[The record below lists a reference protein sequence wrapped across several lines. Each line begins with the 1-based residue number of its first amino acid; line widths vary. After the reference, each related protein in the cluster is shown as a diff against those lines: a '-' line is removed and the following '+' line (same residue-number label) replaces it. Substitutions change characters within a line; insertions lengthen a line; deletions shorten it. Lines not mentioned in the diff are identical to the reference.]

1 MAIEMIQLNSRDEWL
16 KHRQKYIGGS
26 EASAILGLN
35 PYMSNTELFDIK
47 TGIIIPEDISA
58 KPYVQFGVSA
68 EPLLRELFKIT
79 YPQYEM
85 GYVEN
90 NSWINDKYQYAAAS
104 LDGWLTEKETGRKGI
119 WESKTCEIV
128 SSMHKEKWNKKIP
141 DNYYVQLLHY
151 FHVREDCEFAKLTAL
166 LTYKFDELEVYQ
178 QIKHYHIERSDVESD
193 IRYLAG
199 EEKRF
204 YQNIKTGKRPNLILP
219 NL

>member
-1 MAIEMIQLNSRDEWL
+1 MAIKMIQLSSRDEWL

-26 EASAILGLN
+26 EASAVLGLN

-47 TGIIIPEDISA
+47 TGIITPEDISS
-58 KPYVQFGVSA
+58 KPYVQFGVAA

-85 GYVEN
+85 EYVEN
-90 NSWINDKYQYAAAS
+90 NSWINDKYPYSAAS

-141 DNYYVQLLHY
+141 DNYYIQILHY

-166 LTYKFDELEVYQ
+166 LTFKFDELEVYQ
-178 QIKHYHIERSDVESD
+178 QIKHYHIERSDVEDD
-193 IRYLAG
+193 IKYLAR
-199 EEKRF
+199 EEAKFGDCVLTR
-204 YQNIKTGKRPNLILP
+204 KRPNLILP
-219 NL
+219 NF